1 MIRNFAGWVRC
12 HVLGWH
18 RWQPFYWQPFYG
30 DLGLWVVC
38 LDYCG
43 KQRRIN

>member
-18 RWQPFYWQPFYG
+18 RWSQPFYG
-30 DLGLWVVC
+30 VVGLWVVC